1 MTSPRRVVSHRPRVP
16 AQLRAQARLL
26 DPVSVRSPLGKWE
39 ANPQVRGYQLACCD
53 LRERTVTNHA
63 TGNQWREVFTEPA
76 YPQGS
81 AAAWVN
87 QCTTPGRGRNL
98 SVATAAILDA
108 AMRGYIP
115 WTSVR
120 WSISTYINT
129 WERQG
134 LEYGM

>member
-1 MTSPRRVVSHRPRVP
+1 M
-16 AQLRAQARLL
+16 
-26 DPVSVRSPLGKWE
+26 
-39 ANPQVRGYQLACCD
+39 RGYQLACCD

-81 AAAWVN
+81 TAAWVN

-98 SVATAAILDA
+98 GVATAAILDA